1 MDSNSSF
8 SACSAVSSHVIT
20 SLTLSSICFFSSSSR
35 ASLNLSSLIWFFM
48 LYAYDSR
55 PFLASIL
62 SMAWASSSANCSAS
76 RTIRSMSS
84 LLRRPLSLVMVMLAF
99 LPDADLSS
107 AVTWCWGDASELE
120 LAKKIVVL
128 GAGALALVHLDE
140 HTWLVVGVGG
150 ESLGLLGGDGGI
162 AGNQS
167 GHDSSS
173 SLETH
178 GKWGNVKQEDVLVT
192 SGASSE
198 NVGLDSSTVCN
209 SFIGV
214 DGAAWLLAIEVVGD
228 QLLHLGDTGGA
239 TNEHNLVH

>member
-1 MDSNSSF
+1 
-8 SACSAVSSHVIT
+8 
-20 SLTLSSICFFSSSSR
+20 
-35 ASLNLSSLIWFFM
+35 
-48 LYAYDSR
+48 
-55 PFLASIL
+55 
-62 SMAWASSSANCSAS
+62 
-76 RTIRSMSS
+76 MSS

-99 LPDADLSS
+99 FPDADLSS
-107 AVTWCWGDASELE
+107 AVTLSTPLASTSKVTSTWGGGDASELK
-120 LAKKIVVL
+120 LAKKVVIL

-140 HTWLVVGVGG
+140 HTWLVVSIGG
-150 ESLGLLGGDGGI
+150 ESLGLLGGDGGV

-198 NVGLDSSTVCN
+198 NVCLDGSTVCN

-214 DGAAWLLAIEVVGD
+214 DGAAWLLAVEVVGD
-228 QLLHLGDTGGA
+228 QLLHLGPM
-239 TNEHNLVH
+239 